1 VLDRY
6 DTNFDQEFTLDMN
19 ELHGP
24 LVPPPTTVIPH
35 AVVANLVAQGP
46 TDPAANTVD
55 SVQVPQASAPGVS
68 VGQIN
73 RGDYQVFVDGKGLT
87 YQQGVLLASITQ
99 HDRPDFVNRRA
110 TVEPGRDPYGDGL
123 LSLSI
128 MEAGNA
134 GDNEVNFNTS
144 VAWFQFAAGWQ
155 GAHVNGNGTLAAGA
169 SNRVDQSM
177 VTRLG
182 VGRYAVDLG
191 VDSRTDGL
199 LFAIANNNDNITVQ
213 TGPLADGNGW
223 YIRVEDYA
231 TNHAATGEDR
241 DWSFVYLPYEID
253 GLVGGYYDGLANT
266 HVASVGDFTMNRLAT
281 GQYELTVEGQTPQT
295 GMLILSVAHR
305 ATSTV
310 TAPDDNA
317 LTYQASASG
326 SFLINSY
333 DFPGLG
339 FQDTKF
345 AWAFISFDNPISPFF
360 MAGDFNHDG
369 AVNTADYDL
378 WRTQFGQTGQ
388 SLAADGNGDGIV
400 DSADFVIWRGSL
412 AATSGPANSSA
423 LPEPA
428 SVCLAV
434 IAVTPFFAGRFVAP
448 WFGQPRQ

>member
-1 VLDRY
+1 
-6 DTNFDQEFTLDMN
+6 
-19 ELHGP
+19 
-24 LVPPPTTVIPH
+24 
-35 AVVANLVAQGP
+35 
-46 TDPAANTVD
+46 
-55 SVQVPQASAPGVS
+55 
-68 VGQIN
+68 
-73 RGDYQVFVDGKGLT
+73 
-87 YQQGVLLASITQ
+87 
-99 HDRPDFVNRRA
+99 
-110 TVEPGRDPYGDGL
+110 
-123 LSLSI
+123 
-128 MEAGNA
+128 
-134 GDNEVNFNTS
+134 
-144 VAWFQFAAGWQ
+144 
-155 GAHVNGNGTLAAGA
+155 
-169 SNRVDQSM
+169 
-177 VTRLG
+177 
-182 VGRYAVDLG
+182 
-191 VDSRTDGL
+191 
-199 LFAIANNNDNITVQ
+199 
-213 TGPLADGNGW
+213 
-223 YIRVEDYA
+223 
-231 TNHAATGEDR
+231 
-241 DWSFVYLPYEID
+241 
-253 GLVGGYYDGLANT
+253 
-266 HVASVGDFTMNRLAT
+266 MNRLAT